1 MHNESL
7 ADRESE
13 PIKPSKL
20 QRIKSAALVAGF
32 YGTCAAVTGGS
43 IYAGLKMTK
52 MQLETARLNLEAAK
66 IAKQ

>member
-7 ADRESE
+7 ADRPE

-20 QRIKSAALVAGF
+20 QRVKSAAITAGF
-32 YGTCAAVTGGS
+32 FGTCAVITGGS

-52 MQLETARLNLEAAK
+52 MQLETAKLNLEAAK
-66 IAKQ
+66 IAQQ